1 MEEKYLPLGS
11 VVILGGGKK
20 ELMITGYSMETPEK
34 PGKIFDYCGC
44 IFPEGVIR
52 SDLTCVF
59 DHSQIDKIIFTGC
72 KNEKAEKFLNRL
84 KERTTLKEKK
94 TTPVIEDI
102 ERL

>member
-20 ELMITGYSMETPEK
+20 ELMITGYCMETPEK

-59 DHSQIDKIIFTGC
+59 DHAQIEKIIFTGC
-72 KNEKAEKFLNRL
+72 KNERAEKFLTRL
-84 KERTTLKEKK
+84 KERTNSKEKK
-94 TTPVIEDI
+94 DLPVIEEI